1 MALLKKDG
9 KLEESNDMEKDNGD
23 VDQDDFMENME
34 NGRNGLT
41 GTPDSLNSRNDKE
54 LEDLMD
60 VESTAKTC
68 IMHALSIVSTPTP
81 QTGSSP
87 PPLAA
92 TAPHSG
98 AQDAWKTS
106 GHTRLH

>member
-1 MALLKKDG
+1 MEVGRDE
-9 KLEESNDMEKDNGD
+9 KLEESHDLDKDNGD
-23 VDQDDFMENME
+23 IDQDDFMENIE

-41 GTPDSLNSRNDKE
+41 GTPDSQNSRNDKE

-81 QTGSSP
+81 KTGSSP

-92 TAPHSG
+92 TAPHTG
-98 AQDAWKTS
+98 AEDAWKTP